1 MLNNIVLKNTSIK
14 FGSSFALKNINLIIK
29 HNTKVCLIGTGS
41 SGKSILLK
49 SILGLVKPYSGEI
62 LINNI
67 MSTEKKYSEVVKKFG
82 VVFQKDALFDSLS
95 VWQNIMF
102 RSLGEKTE
110 AELIF
115 NAQNF
120 LKQVGMSEQDS
131 FLFPSELSGGMK
143 KRVALARAISHHPK
157 FLLLDDPTAGLD
169 PVKTNKIFNLIS
181 NICGKLKIT
190 VLVISSDVK
199 RAIKFFDKL
208 IVLKNGKI
216 IWDGEAK
223 KIKKSNNS
231 HVLELLDIR

>member
-14 FGSSFALKNINLIIK
+14 FGSSFALRNVNLIIN

-49 SILGLVKPYSGEI
+49 SILGLVKPHSGEI

-67 MSTEKKYSEVVKKFG
+67 MSTEKKYSEIVKQFG

-102 RSLGEKTE
+102 RSLGKKKE

-120 LKQVGMSEQDS
+120 LKQVGMSEEDS
-131 FLFPSELSGGMK
+131 FLLPSELSGGMK

-157 FLLLDDPTAGLD
+157 FLLLDEPTAGLD

-181 NICGKLKIT
+181 NICNKLKIT
-190 VLVISSDVK
+190 VLVVSSDIK
-199 RAIKFFDKL
+199 RAIKFFDKI

-216 IWDGEAK
+216 IWNGEAK
-223 KIKKSNNS
+223 KIKNSNDN
-231 HVLELLDIR
+231 HVIDLLGKK